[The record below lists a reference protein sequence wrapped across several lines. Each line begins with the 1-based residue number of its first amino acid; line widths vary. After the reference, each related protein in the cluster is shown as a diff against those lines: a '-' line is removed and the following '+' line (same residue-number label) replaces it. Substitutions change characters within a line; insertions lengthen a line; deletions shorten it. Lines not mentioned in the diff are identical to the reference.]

1 MTSSSSPAANAANA
15 PTTPTAT
22 EIATAVRAGTLTARQ
37 AVDRSLARIERTDA
51 QIGAYQ
57 VVRAEKARAEAD
69 AVDARSDRDQLALA
83 GVPIAIKD
91 NVPVTGEPM
100 RTGSAGSDPAP
111 RTSDHAIVRRLRDA
125 GAVVVGIT
133 RVPELCVY
141 GTTDS
146 TYGTTRNPWNLT
158 LSPGGSSGG
167 SAAAVASGTVPVAHG
182 NDGMGSIRIPSACCG
197 LVGIKP
203 GLGVVPADLG
213 NGSWFD
219 MAENG
224 PLTTT
229 VADAALVLS
238 VMADDPALA
247 SPAEPGALRV
257 ALSTRVP
264 GFTPLDPEWKAAATS
279 SADLLRA
286 AGHTVATAHPSYDLR
301 LTATEFGRWAAGTA
315 LDIEQLAEPEKIEPR
330 VRRHANVGRAL
341 KRLGLAGEGGRT
353 AWQARAEKF
362 FADHDVLLTPM
373 LAQNPRS
380 SSRWSER
387 GWAANIGSNAYYA
400 PFAAP
405 WNVAGWPAMSVP
417 AGLSRAGQPL
427 AVQLV
432 GRPGSEATL
441 LGLAAQLEAARPW
454 QRLPAAYAG

>member
-1 MTSSSSPAANAANA
+1 MTTPPSSAASST
-15 PTTPTAT
+15 TTPTAT
-22 EIATAVRAGTLTARQ
+22 EIVSAVRQGTLTARQ
-37 AVDRSLARIERTDA
+37 ATDRALARIERIDP
-51 QIGAYQ
+51 QVGAYQ
-57 VVRAEKARAEAD
+57 VIRAEKARAEAD
-69 AVDARSDRDQLALA
+69 AVDARPDREQLPLA
-83 GVPIAIKD
+83 GVPIAVKD
-91 NVPVTGEPM
+91 NVRVTGEPM

-111 RTSDHAIVRRLRDA
+111 QTSDHEIVRRLRDA

-146 TYGTTRNPWNLT
+146 TYGTTRNPWNLE

-224 PLTTT
+224 PLATT

-238 VMADDPALA
+238 VMAGDPTLA
-247 SPAEPGALRV
+247 APAEPGSLRI

-264 GFTPLDPEWKAAATS
+264 GFTPLDKAWKDAATS

-301 LTATEFGRWAAGTA
+301 LTATEFGRWSAGTA
-315 LDIEQLAEPEKIEPR
+315 MDVEQLAEPDRVEPR
-330 VRRHANVGRAL
+330 VRRHAKVGRVL

-353 AWQARAEKF
+353 AWRARAERL

-373 LAQNPRS
+373 LAQAPRS

-387 GWAANIGSNAYYA
+387 GWTANIGSNAYYA

-417 AGLSRAGQPL
+417 AGVSPGGVPL

-454 QRLPAAYAG
+454 QRVAPAFSG